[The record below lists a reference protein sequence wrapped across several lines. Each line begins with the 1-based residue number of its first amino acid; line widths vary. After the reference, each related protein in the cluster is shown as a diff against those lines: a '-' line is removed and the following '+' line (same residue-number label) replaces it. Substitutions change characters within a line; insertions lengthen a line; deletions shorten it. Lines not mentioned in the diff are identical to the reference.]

1 VGKWRK
7 RGSDI
12 DPPAEGV
19 FDVPIEEYL
28 KHRPAVPRLFDV
40 VREMHPEA
48 FATSDARPDI
58 SRLAAVVRSRGDR
71 NTDIRLLVDNG
82 ERYVAMAA
90 QLAEYLRCDVFL
102 TRGDSKIRYVR
113 EASRVTGVSWDAIS
127 ISEETGEPADWLV
140 VRPGDL
146 PDDIAMWFVTARG
159 RLRPGSGLVTVALP
173 DGIAFPTKAT
183 FRDTGAL
190 SARMRSGAGRMT
202 TIAANAD
209 TGSFEISRFDSPGA
223 LLSGVEFATLV
234 SASLEVVH
242 PDVQLALTW
251 PRGAEACAALHV
263 ELARLADALNRTV
276 WVPEPAGAAFVA
288 PGVGEFA
295 AVDEVGG
302 PSSWRPYMSRLAN
315 DRAPRFRSD
324 SDGRLVPDGKVV
336 AARFP
341 GVPFVSVPPTQLEQL
356 REWYASV
363 APCEGLFPVDLAVL
377 ADGRLGVLLDG
388 GRPVAMG
395 PRELR
400 ALLREAGWTGQ
411 DLLLLAQPPVHLWDA
426 AIAHASQI
434 GDLLKVDIWLPER
447 GAEVWAQ
454 PDGTL
459 ASDGPD
465 GSESAW
471 HVVPYGTDLA
481 GYGDGIPLPAA
492 LLRGRRPGDGLPS
505 ARDWPTVQPGP
516 KAPVP
521 PPVQVAPPAPP
532 VLDPPTVV
540 APVEIEAAALLAE
553 AAAATV
559 LSTEAGLLAS
569 AQAAVASA
577 ETIVAAGT
585 VLYPDETVT
594 PTRLEATL
602 VEVEYEA
609 VPGLDDESRT
619 DDAGEAEE
627 PADAD
632 ISAPEVADPE
642 LAHAVG
648 TDVEAVTVEP
658 VAVVL
663 APVAGG
669 DLSHSVPW
677 LPSSPVVNHRPLE
690 LYLWTPLA
698 AGEIDGWGLP
708 SADLFLLAGQDP
720 LHMADRHPSGT
731 LLRVS
736 APAKTVVDLLEHAR
750 HVPAAVQQR
759 LAASGC
765 THMLPLAW
773 LSELTVTGRF
783 DLDGD
788 GGVSA
793 RRDVDSGE
801 LAVRFEGAE
810 HGVAGLPNEVVH
822 WPDKKLRADAPSYLV
837 LPDGPDADD
846 PVFSRGFVAL
856 TRKRPAVEEGQRV
869 LEVKIRRR
877 RAIDVPATLD
887 RLAGLPVVGRMH
899 DFVGLDV
906 LLSQTDLSKAVV
918 TKIWRQVDGRQ
929 HVDKLTGQTL
939 EDVLAS
945 DLAAAAR

>member
-7 RGSDI
+7 RGADQ

-19 FDVPIEEYL
+19 FDVSIDEYL
-28 KHRPAVPRLFDV
+28 RHRPAVPRLFDV

-48 FATSDARPDI
+48 FTTSAAKPDI
-58 SRLAAVVRSRGDR
+58 SRLAAVVQAKGDR
-71 NTDIRLLVDNG
+71 NTDVRLLVDNG
-82 ERYVAMAA
+82 ERHVAMAA

-102 TRGDSKIRYVR
+102 TPSDSKIRFVR
-113 EASRVTGVSWDAIS
+113 ESSRVTGVSWDAIS
-127 ISEETGEPADWLV
+127 VGEASGDPADWLV
-140 VRPGDL
+140 VRPADL
-146 PDDIAMWFVTARG
+146 PDEVAMWFVTARG

-173 DGIAFPTKAT
+173 DGLAFPTKAT

-190 SARMRSGAGRMT
+190 SGRMRSASGRLT

-209 TGSFEISRFDSPGA
+209 TGSFEINRFDSPGA

-251 PRGAEACAALHV
+251 PRGAEACKALHA

-288 PGVGEFA
+288 SGTGEFA

-302 PSSWRPYMSRLAN
+302 PSSWRPYVSRLAT
-315 DRAPRFRSD
+315 DRRLRFRSD
-324 SDGRLVPDGKVV
+324 SDGRLVPAGKVV
-336 AARFP
+336 AARFA

-356 REWYASV
+356 REWYGSV
-363 APCEGLFPVDLAVL
+363 APCEGLFALDLAVL

-400 ALLREAGWTGQ
+400 ALLREGGWTGQ
-411 DLLLLAQPPVHLWDA
+411 DLLLLAQPPVELWEA
-426 AIAHASQI
+426 AIAHASHL
-434 GDLLKVDIWLPER
+434 GDMLKVDIWLPER

-465 GSESAW
+465 GVEAAW
-471 HVVPYGTDLA
+471 HVVPYGRSTDLA
-481 GYGDGIPLPAA
+481 GYGDDIPLPAA
-492 LLRGRRPGDGLPS
+492 LLRGRRSGGQAGGAP
-505 ARDWPTVQPGP
+505 AAPT
-516 KAPVP
+516 APAAPRVDVP
-521 PPVQVAPPAPP
+521 
-532 VLDPPTVV
+532 L
-540 APVEIEAAALLAE
+540 PVEDPVALAQ

-559 LSTEAGLLAS
+559 LSAEATTMMFAAEATVVAAEAAVFATTEAVIATAEAVVISS
-569 AQAAVASA
+569 AADPFDTAV
-577 ETIVAAGT
+577 
-585 VLYPDETVT
+585 
-594 PTRLEATL
+594 EATL
-602 VEVEYEA
+602 VEVITEPSPPVE
-609 VPGLDDESRT
+609 VVEES
-619 DDAGEAEE
+619 
-627 PADAD
+627 
-632 ISAPEVADPE
+632 VA
-642 LAHAVG
+642 
-648 TDVEAVTVEP
+648 VEP

-663 APVAGG
+663 PAVSGG

-677 LPSSPVVNHRPLE
+677 LPTSPVVNNRPLD
-690 LYLWTPLA
+690 LYLWTSLE
-698 AGEIDGWGLP
+698 GGDIDGWGLP

-720 LHMADRHPSGT
+720 LRLADRHREGV

-736 APAKTVVDLLEHAR
+736 APAKTVVDLVEHAR
-750 HVPAAVQQR
+750 HVPTPVQQR
-759 LAASGC
+759 MLATGA
-765 THMLPLAW
+765 THMLPIAW

-788 GGVSA
+788 GGISS
-793 RRDVDSGE
+793 RREVTSGE

-810 HGVAGLPNEVVH
+810 HGVPGLPNEVVH

-837 LPDGPDADD
+837 LREDADD
-846 PVFSRGFVAL
+846 DDPAFGRGFVAL
-856 TRKRPAVEEGQRV
+856 TRKKPALEDGHRV

-887 RLAGLPVVGRMH
+887 RLGGLPVVGRLH

-906 LLSQTDLSKAVV
+906 LLSETDLAKAVV
-918 TKIWRQVDGRQ
+918 TKVWRQVDGRQ
-929 HVDKLTGQTL
+929 HVDKLSGQTL
-939 EDVLAS
+939 EDVLAREITG
-945 DLAAAAR
+945 AAR